1 MIKPGK
7 KDIKHFMLITGQ
19 ELTSL
24 QALTFHMAESYGLD
38 SRIDRYQGKRPIGLY
53 QWDLECLIMA
63 VELGIDDIKTT
74 GQAGYGSYGTSD
86 LDSLNRLLQ
95 RLKDK
100 ETAHYGPDP

>member
-1 MIKPGK
+1 
-7 KDIKHFMLITGQ
+7 MLITGQ

-38 SRIDRYQGKRPIGLY
+38 SRIDRYQGK
-53 QWDLECLIMA
+53 
-63 VELGIDDIKTT
+63 GIDDIKTT

-86 LDSLNRLLQ
+86 MDSLNRLLQ
-95 RLKDK
+95 RLKDE